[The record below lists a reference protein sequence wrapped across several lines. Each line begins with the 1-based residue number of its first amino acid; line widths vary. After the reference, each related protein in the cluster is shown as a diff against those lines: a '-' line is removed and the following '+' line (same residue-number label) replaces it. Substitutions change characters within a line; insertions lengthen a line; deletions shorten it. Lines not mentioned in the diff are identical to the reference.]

1 MASTAQSALVAR
13 IATVSAT
20 ETDLQKLA
28 YAAKGLAA
36 LEPTGSTDLTNYYG
50 LSWDESA
57 DTYVR
62 TGSATAAIALPIQS
76 RMRRCLLND
85 AGEVVSYLHPL
96 NSAYTEAGGV
106 ADLTGVAGQVMVEVP
121 KFYQRYSYVGTRHTW
136 DIAEQPLAGFSVHP
150 AFIKNGVEVPYRYTS
165 AYEASLSTTKIASV
179 SGVLPKTTYTRAQ
192 FRAAAVARGAGWR
205 QYDYYTHSALQLLA
219 LVEFGSFNIKGAIGA
234 GRVNLSGGS
243 WVVNS
248 YLALTGLSNSFGN
261 GSGSV
266 ALGTTLGYLTDVM
279 SYRGVEN
286 FWGHVWKFVDG
297 MTVDA
302 TANDTATAMPIWV
315 TNDSAYFA
323 DTGST
328 GMTKLWDMT
337 NFGAANLGYTATLR
351 ENIVGF
357 MPDSLGGTDTTKA
370 RQHTWQYGYD
380 AAATKPW
387 RAPYV
392 GADANDGAVAGPLA
406 LFLGSASG
414 DSGGGIGARAGF

>member
-36 LEPTGSTDLTNYYG
+36 LEPTGTTDSTAYYG
-50 LSWDESA
+50 VSWDESA

-85 AGEVVSYLHPL
+85 AGAVVSYLHPL
-96 NSAYTEAGGV
+96 NSAYLASGGI
-106 ADLTGVAGQVMVEVP
+106 ADLSGVAGQVMVEIP
-121 KFYQRYSYVGTRHTW
+121 KFWQRYSYVGTRHTW
-136 DIAEQPLAGFSVHP
+136 EIAEQPLAGFSVHP
-150 AFIKNGVEVPYRYTS
+150 AFIKNGIEVSARYIG
-165 AYEASLSTTKIASV
+165 AYEANVVGSKLQSV
-179 SGVLPKTTYTRAQ
+179 SGVYPTTSQTRAQ

-205 QYDYYTHSALQLLA
+205 QYDYYSHSALQLLA
-219 LVEFGSFNIKGAIGA
+219 LIEFGSFNIKGAIGD
-234 GRVNLSGGS
+234 GRVNLSGGG
-243 WVVNS
+243 WTNGS
-248 YLALTGLSNSFGN
+248 YLALSGLSNPLGN

-266 ALGTTLGYLTDVM
+266 ALGTTAGFLTDFM

-286 FWGHVWKFVDG
+286 FWGHIWKFIDG

-302 TANDTATAMPIWV
+302 TANDTTTAVPIWV
-315 TNDSAYFA
+315 TNDSTYFA

-337 NFGAANLGYTATLR
+337 NFGAADAGYTATLH

-357 MPDSLGGTDTTKA
+357 MPDSLGGTSTTKA
-370 RQHTWQYGYD
+370 RQYTWQYSANAQG
-380 AAATKPW
+380 W
-387 RAPYV
+387 RAPCV
-392 GADANDGAVAGPLA
+392 GADAPIGANAGPLA
-406 LFLGSASG
+406 LYLYSASG
-414 DSGGGIGARAGF
+414 FSDVNIGARAGF